1 MFVFGETPA
10 QAARMGYDI
19 AQQNRQAL
27 TRANE
32 LEADYAFRT
41 NQMENAAAQNMAAI
55 ARAQQ
60 QEQNQLA
67 REAFV
72 FGEQQKQQAKA
83 DAMARL
89 QFDTQRKD
97 VEREFAFDEK
107 QLQKKDEVA
116 DEQLANAGA
125 VLSDTLSKLIPVQ
138 QQARKFIEDIAGP
151 QGKIARLIKRGGL
164 FGFSYDDS
172 KKKLVDTG
180 TGAGGGN
187 IDDLNRELSVLRMEL
202 NNAKSNLPAI
212 ERDVNAAR
220 TQALNSGFSITPE
233 GLRHIKRG
241 KVFPFQFE
249 AGASPAAGPSMAF
262 PPQRPNTPAPT
273 SPRAG
278 FIPLSPSQA
287 SRLRGERERDSWEA
301 VATEAQALGQD
312 FPGGL

>member
-19 AQQNRQAL
+19 AQQNRQAF

-32 LEADYAFRT
+32 LEADYAFRA
-41 NQMENAAAQNMAAI
+41 NQMENAAAQNMAAL

-72 FGEQQKQQAKA
+72 FGEQAKRQARA
-83 DAMARL
+83 DAMAKL
-89 QFDTQRKD
+89 EFDTERKD
-97 VEREFAFDEK
+97 VERQFAFEEK
-107 QLQKKDEVA
+107 QLKRKDELAA
-116 DEQLANAGA
+116 DQADNSGASLAYNLSTLLPIQKAAKKRADDAAAEIKRVIDQGTNLGFRYDEAG
-125 VLSDTLSKLIPVQ
+125 K
-138 QQARKFIEDIAGP
+138 
-151 QGKIARLIKRGGL
+151 RLI
-164 FGFSYDDS
+164 D
-172 KKKLVDTG
+172 
-180 TGAGGGN
+180 AGGGRGN
-187 IDDLNRELSVLRMEL
+187 VDSFNRALTMARLEL
-202 NNAKSNLPAI
+202 NDAKSKIPDI
-212 ERDVNAAR
+212 DREVNAAR

-249 AGASPAAGPSMAF
+249 ASTAPATGSPMTF
-262 PPQRPNTPAPT
+262 PPQRPSAAAP
-273 SPRAG
+273 SASRAG

-312 FPGGL
+312 FPSGF

>member
-19 AQQNRQAL
+19 AQQNRQAF

-41 NQMENAAAQNMAAI
+41 NQMENAAAQNMAAL

-67 REAFV
+67 REAFM
-72 FGEQQKQQAKA
+72 FGEQAKRQSRA

-89 QFDTQRKD
+89 EFDTQRKD
-97 VEREFAFDEK
+97 VEREFAFAEK
-107 QLQKKDEVA
+107 EDVKEKNRLED
-116 DEQLANAGA
+116 DLDNSGRS
-125 VLSDTLSKLIPVQ
+125 LSFALSQLIPA
-138 QQARKFIEDIAGP
+138 QQAVRKQVDDASAQI
-151 QGKIARLIKRGGL
+151 GKIIKKASL
-164 FGFSYDDS
+164 LGFAYDEG
-172 KKKLVDTG
+172 KKRVV
-180 TGAGGGN
+180 GAGNGTASA
-187 IDDLNRELSVLRMEL
+187 DDLNRDLTMARLAL
-202 NNAKSNLPAI
+202 NDAKARLPEV
-212 ERDVNAAR
+212 ERNVNAAKS
-220 TQALNSGFSITPE
+220 QALNLGFSFTPNAIQHV
-233 GLRHIKRG
+233 RRG
-241 KVFPFQFE
+241 KVFPLVFE
-249 AGASPAAGPSMAF
+249 TGTPSIPTAAPAPS
-262 PPQRPNTPAPT
+262 TPAPT

-312 FPGGL
+312 FPSGF